1 MLIGDFNLTVNNKN
15 LGVFMNTFNLDS
27 LINKPTCFQ
36 SANPTCIDLILTN
49 KKSLFKNSNVLEV
62 GISDHHSFITT
73 ALRTQL
79 IKGNAK
85 MKMYRDYKTF
95 NIDFFKRDLGESLEN
110 HTSYDYSCFQ
120 NIFIALLNK
129 HAPIKKKIMRF
140 NNNPFISKTLR
151 KAIMHRSKLKNIY
164 NKYRTEDNWAN
175 YKKQRN
181 FCVNLLR
188 KTKTEYFQKL
198 NVKDLSDN
206 RKFWKTI
213 KPFFSNKDLNSNKLM
228 LKENNRLITEEKEL
242 ATVMNTFFVNIT
254 ESLDLKKDDDSLN
267 PINSKNIKNILEK
280 HKHHPTVQVIN
291 RVFMTNEK
299 FFFKLVAEDL
309 VREEVINLD
318 GSKVT
323 PIADISVD
331 VLKPTADIHLPYITN
346 SISLSIKK
354 GCFPEELK
362 LAEVSPIFKRKI
374 T

>member
-1 MLIGDFNLTVNNKN
+1 MLSETKTDETFPSQQFHVSNYKTFCRDRNKRGGELLFYINENIPCKLINDEIIPSDIEMIMFEFLVKTRKWLCIGLYKSPSQNENYFLDILSKVLSKQTCQYENVMLIGDFNLTVNNKN
-15 LGVFMNTFNLDS
+15 LGVFMNTFNLES

-95 NIDFFKRDLGESLEN
+95 NIDFFKRDLRESLEN

-140 NNNPFISKTLR
+140 NNNPFMSKALR

-164 NKYRTEDNWAN
+164 NNYRTEDNWAN

-206 RKFWKTI
+206 RKFWKTM
-213 KPFFSNKDLNSNKLM
+213 KPFFINKGLNSDKLM

-242 ATVMNTFFVNIT
+242 VTVMNTF
-254 ESLDLKKDDDSLN
+254 L
-267 PINSKNIKNILEK
+267 
-280 HKHHPTVQVIN
+280 
-291 RVFMTNEK
+291 
-299 FFFKLVAEDL
+299 
-309 VREEVINLD
+309 
-318 GSKVT
+318 
-323 PIADISVD
+323 
-331 VLKPTADIHLPYITN
+331 
-346 SISLSIKK
+346 
-354 GCFPEELK
+354 
-362 LAEVSPIFKRKI
+362 
-374 T
+374 